1 MTRRA
6 GRARPVVARPV
17 VALAVVALAALLV
30 AGCDAPAGST
40 AAQVAPSGAA
50 ASCLSPVA
58 AAPSASSPSG
68 SSPAGP
74 PPSGM
79 PPAAVSS
86 PPAAAPAA
94 STQADSAR
102 SDPAAS
108 SRGSALPDLSL
119 PCFAG
124 GAQVRLAALGR
135 PAVLNLWASWCTP
148 CRVEMPAIQRYA
160 TRAAT
165 QVTVVGVDTADTRT
179 GAGSVIQD
187 LGITYPN
194 VYDERQLLLHGLGHT
209 GLPTTLLVDAG
220 GRVRHVYAG
229 DPLTEASLVGL
240 VHTYLGVA

>member
-1 MTRRA
+1 VA
-6 GRARPVVARPV
+6 LAVVARPV

-58 AAPSASSPSG
+58 TAPSASSPSG
-68 SSPAGP
+68 SSPAAP
-74 PPSGM
+74 PPSGSSR
-79 PPAAVSS
+79 AAVSS
-86 PPAAAPAA
+86 PPTALAA

-124 GAQVRLAALGR
+124 GARVRLAALGR

-229 DPLTEASLVGL
+229 DPLTEASLAGL